1 MDDEEHTVGIKGQ
14 MGNIKEHIAGRAG
27 ITQRYLEYLIVAD
40 RDASGAT
47 AKKLYRATGI
57 PKEIWV
63 FGSKRQRQAAWK
75 KFVNSARQEKATA

>member
-1 MDDEEHTVGIKGQ
+1 ME
-14 MGNIKEHIAGRAG
+14 NIKDHIASKTG
-27 ITQRYLEYLIVAD
+27 ITPRYLEYLIVAD

-47 AKKLYRATGI
+47 AKKLYRATRI

-75 KFVNSARQEKATA
+75 KFLNSTRQEKATA